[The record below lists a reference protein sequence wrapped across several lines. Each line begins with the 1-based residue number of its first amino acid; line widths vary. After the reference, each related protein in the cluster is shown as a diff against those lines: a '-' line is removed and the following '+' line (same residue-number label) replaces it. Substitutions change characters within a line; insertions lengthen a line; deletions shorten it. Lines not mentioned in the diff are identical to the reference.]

1 MRLCLSRGVGRGLKL
16 GLGFSLGETRVECLR
31 GGRRMASC
39 SMGVFRLGCH
49 VQRGWGRCRSSV
61 SGVWQ
66 NGLVGGEGSGTVVG
80 DVDAAYGG
88 VGEVSRRCV
97 GSGGKGFGLRLDSL
111 SRRMQRAWGCG
122 ESSRG

>member
-1 MRLCLSRGVGRGLKL
+1 MRLCLLRGEEAGY
-16 GLGFSLGETRVECLR
+16 GFSGGDTRVECLR

-88 VGEVSRRCV
+88 AGEARRMYV
-97 GSGGKGFGLRLDSL
+97 EGGKQSGLGLYSL
-111 SRRMQRAWGCG
+111 GRRMQRAWGCG